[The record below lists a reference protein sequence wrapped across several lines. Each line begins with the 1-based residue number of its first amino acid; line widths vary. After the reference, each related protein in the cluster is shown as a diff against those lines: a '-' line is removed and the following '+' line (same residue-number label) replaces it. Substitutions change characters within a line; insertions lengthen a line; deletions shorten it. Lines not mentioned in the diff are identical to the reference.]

1 MQKQTKPLFAFGD
14 RKSLMP
20 NIRPQEAGTVKVTSD
35 SYSDSEK
42 IKPGM
47 TVEHS
52 RFGIGKVLAI
62 DGSGDNA
69 KATIHFGSAGQKQL
83 LLKFAK
89 LKVVR

>member
-1 MQKQTKPLFAFGD
+1 MFAFGD
-14 RKSLMP
+14 RTSSGQTTCRQDVFPGKF
-20 NIRPQEAGTVKVTSD
+20 TSD
-35 SYSDSEK
+35 SAADSEK

-47 TVEHS
+47 TVEHA

-62 DGSGDNA
+62 DGSSDNA